1 MKALTSIIMLIGL
14 LMILESYNNNILR
27 AENCTVQDVE
37 EVEYEKFIQQSLLEI
52 EKREKEEKKLITTSN
67 KKVNEKKINK
77 KKRKDSVI
85 KLVSSSR
92 KVTATIYNPTREQCD
107 SDPLVTA
114 DNSKIC
120 LKTLNSGNL
129 RWIAVSR
136 DLKKHYKYGSK
147 VYLESKSNPKING
160 VWEVHDI
167 MHPRY
172 KNRIDLLMPKSV
184 KKGKWYD
191 VIITKV
197 IDKKKEKEA

>member
-1 MKALTSIIMLIGL
+1 
-14 LMILESYNNNILR
+14 MISESYNNNILR

-52 EKREKEEKKLITTSN
+52 EKREKEEKKLITSN

-77 KKRKDSVI
+77 KKKKESVV

-92 KVTATIYNPTREQCD
+92 KVTATVYNPTREQCD
-107 SDPLVTA
+107 SDPLITA

-160 VWEVHDI
+160 VWIVHDT

-172 KNRIDLLMPKSV
+172 KNRIDLLMPENITL
-184 KKGKWYD
+184 GKWHD

-197 IDKKKEKEA
+197 IDEKKEKEA